1 MKTIDFT
8 TINIPEPQESFQSR
22 QSQLDPIDY
31 NLLVNKPTIVVT
43 AADVWLWNVDN
54 TSDANKPVSTAQQ
67 TALNLKANIASQ
79 AFTGTPSLPTGTTG
93 VTQSAWNST
102 TALATTAFVTTADN
116 LKANLAWP
124 TFTGTVYASGKFRLP
139 VWSNLY

>member
-43 AADVWLWNVDN
+43 AADV
-54 TSDANKPVSTAQQ
+54 
-67 TALNLKANIASQ
+67 
-79 AFTGTPSLPTGTTG
+79 
-93 VTQSAWNST
+93 
-102 TALATTAFVTTADN
+102 
-116 LKANLAWP
+116 
-124 TFTGTVYASGKFRLP
+124 
-139 VWSNLY
+139 